1 MELVVVS
8 QNGCNPCN
16 MVKNFLTNEKEVD
29 FKVFNLT
36 TDEFVEVDGI
46 KFTADELGVMGT
58 PVTILFDGDE
68 EVARVVGFNPPELE
82 VLVDQL

>member
-8 QNGCNPCN
+8 QDGCRPCG
-16 MVKNFLTNEKEVD
+16 MVKNLLEDREVD
-29 FKVFNLT
+29 FRVFNLT
-36 TDEFVEVDGI
+36 IDKFIELDGVKI
-46 KFTADELGVMGT
+46 TAEELGVMGT